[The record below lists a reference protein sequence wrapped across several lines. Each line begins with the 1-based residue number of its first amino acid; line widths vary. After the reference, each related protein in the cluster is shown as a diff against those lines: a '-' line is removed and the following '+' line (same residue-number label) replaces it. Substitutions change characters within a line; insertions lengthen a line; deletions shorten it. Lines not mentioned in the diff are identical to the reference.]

1 MEKRG
6 ASVIAFDRYIK
17 DASDDLGLIPYYDF
31 QTRFGYTLEQ
41 VVELRKKSQ
50 IALQNSFWLSH
61 RLLNSKAR
69 LYCGNVYDGVG
80 GIGQVD
86 YCFFGCI
93 LLHLR
98 DPLIAL
104 STFANIT
111 REKIIITETHEE
123 IGACANAPVMFLRA
137 NVNDQANHGT
147 WWYLTPKLLETY
159 LGVLGFK
166 HFTLT
171 FHRGRSLQAN
181 NDATFFTLVAE
192 R

>member
-1 MEKRG
+1 
-6 ASVIAFDRYIK
+6 
-17 DASDDLGLIPYYDF
+17 
-31 QTRFGYTLEQ
+31 
-41 VVELRKKSQ
+41 
-50 IALQNSFWLSH
+50 
-61 RLLNSKAR
+61 
-69 LYCGNVYDGVG
+69 
-80 GIGQVD
+80 
-86 YCFFGCI
+86 
-93 LLHLR
+93 
-98 DPLIAL
+98 
-104 STFANIT
+104 
-111 REKIIITETHEE
+111 
-123 IGACANAPVMFLRA
+123 MFLRA